1 MIQRPQQQHQFLPSQ
16 VHSPQN
22 SNEQSYGFYTQQLT
36 SRQLVNQKPGSVT
49 SSKTTYPV
57 ESHKKSREGS
67 HQEESFLGIK
77 ESSRKGKHSLLGHLK
92 PEKERGKCSSD
103 SRIEKPGG
111 NLSANNKK
119 PKPVKLGIYSNL
131 VSQSKLDPMTS
142 EAAENYLAHHSDS
155 IRLSKDLLWAAT
167 VSKDITKFHQC
178 IHENAAIQHFLEQER
193 STQSETFEFDQ
204 NNYKIEEFYKYI
216 HDFPKE
222 ELVNLN
228 LIFSK
233 LSTMLSDWMDLK
245 EKNVEAFDFQYFVE
259 KVAHRDTKGSLIRHA
274 RTSNV
279 PGESVS
285 LQVIPV
291 KPNTKPNSNLMF
303 NSQGTLQP
311 DLSIKVKMVCQHCG
325 STSTPEWRKGPEDA
339 RTLCNAC
346 GLFHTKL
353 VKKMGSEAAAK
364 ELKRRRDQG
373 EQTNRR
379 I

>member
-1 MIQRPQQQHQFLPSQ
+1 M
-16 VHSPQN
+16 
-22 SNEQSYGFYTQQLT
+22 
-36 SRQLVNQKPGSVT
+36 
-49 SSKTTYPV
+49 
-57 ESHKKSREGS
+57 
-67 HQEESFLGIK
+67 
-77 ESSRKGKHSLLGHLK
+77 
-92 PEKERGKCSSD
+92 
-103 SRIEKPGG
+103 
-111 NLSANNKK
+111 A
-119 PKPVKLGIYSNL
+119 
-131 VSQSKLDPMTS
+131 QSKLDPLTR

-155 IRLSKDLLWAAT
+155 IKLSKDLLWAAT
-167 VSKDITKFHQC
+167 VSKDITKFHQY
-178 IHENAAIQHFLEQER
+178 ILENGAIQHFLEQER

-216 HDFPKE
+216 RDFPTE

-228 LIFSK
+228 AIFSK
-233 LSTMLSDWMDLK
+233 LSVMLSDWISLK
-245 EKNVEAFDFQYFVE
+245 EKNVEAFDFQYFVKKIADRGTNE
-259 KVAHRDTKGSLIRHA
+259 GIVRHA

-291 KPNTKPNSNLMF
+291 KPNTKTNSSAMF

-364 ELKRRRDQG
+364 ELKRRRDEG

>member
-1 MIQRPQQQHQFLPSQ
+1 M
-16 VHSPQN
+16 
-22 SNEQSYGFYTQQLT
+22 T
-36 SRQLVNQKPGSVT
+36 NQKRGSVT
-49 SSKTTYPV
+49 SSKPTSPI
-57 ESHKKSREGS
+57 ESQKKSREGS
-67 HQEESFLGIK
+67 RQEESFLGTK
-77 ESSRKGKHSLLGHLK
+77 DFPRKGKHAPLGLLK
-92 PEKERGKCSSD
+92 PEEEREKCSPD
-103 SRIEKPGG
+103 SRIEKPACS
-111 NLSANNKK
+111 LITNNKK
-119 PKPVKLGIYSNL
+119 PKPLSLGKYSNL
-131 VSQSKLDPMTS
+131 VAQSKLDPITR
-142 EAAENYLAHHSDS
+142 EAAENYLTHHSDS
-155 IRLSKDLLWAAT
+155 IKLSKDLLWAAT
-167 VSKDITKFHQC
+167 VSKDITKFHQY
-178 IHENAAIQHFLEQER
+178 ILENGAIQHFLEQER

-216 HDFPKE
+216 RDFPTE

-228 LIFSK
+228 AIFSK
-233 LSTMLSDWMDLK
+233 LSVMLSDWISLK
-245 EKNVEAFDFQYFVE
+245 EKNVEAFDFQYFVKKIADRGTNE
-259 KVAHRDTKGSLIRHA
+259 GIVRHA
-274 RTSNV
+274 RTSNF

-291 KPNTKPNSNLMF
+291 KPNTKTNSSAMF

-364 ELKRRRDQG
+364 ELKRRRDEG